1 MSKSQIDQMVE
12 RMQGEILA
20 HVAQGRI
27 PTNVASFADLHNHV
41 DANIYGGLTDDD
53 VFDALLL
60 QFGGR
65 DKDDGM
71 PQGMLEFINLAQFRV
86 HEWIVEGGISGLRAP
101 GPAGKSEITAGPW
114 GSTPTMSSDLYAIRY
129 ITGPTGQSIAKIEY
143 RLDMSQDEALANAKA
158 IKAVPDLLAT
168 LKLIESELSQHPE
181 FTKGN
186 SKVHFAVHKARSA
199 IASAT

>member
-27 PTNVASFADLHNHV
+27 PTNVSSFADLHNHV

-65 DKDDGM
+65 DKDDD
-71 PQGMLEFINLAQFRV
+71 RRCV
-86 HEWIVEGGISGLRAP
+86 
-101 GPAGKSEITAGPW
+101 
-114 GSTPTMSSDLYAIRY
+114 D
-129 ITGPTGQSIAKIEY
+129 
-143 RLDMSQDEALANAKA
+143 
-158 IKAVPDLLAT
+158 
-168 LKLIESELSQHPE
+168 
-181 FTKGN
+181 
-186 SKVHFAVHKARSA
+186 
-199 IASAT
+199 